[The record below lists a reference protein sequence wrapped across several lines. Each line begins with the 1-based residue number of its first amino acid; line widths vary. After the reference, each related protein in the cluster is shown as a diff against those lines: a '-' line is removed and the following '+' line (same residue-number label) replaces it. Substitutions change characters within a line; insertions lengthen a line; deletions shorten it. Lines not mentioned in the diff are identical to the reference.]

1 MDWAG
6 SHSGEAEGPVNPA
19 ENALGRIFA
28 PRSIDSSE
36 EAEKSESEH
45 RAPTT
50 LKSDLTFLR
59 QYYDSMA
66 GPLFLKQMGLLC
78 SIWDDLSAFLND
90 VASASGSS
98 LRDMYLRLSTR
109 AFQRQTQLFGVRS
122 DHGALRGHE
131 PVIAEAETNCAG
143 ASCWYRGAKARPV
156 DGIRRIRSGRG
167 SACPP

>member
-1 MDWAG
+1 MGQIDQVKQALVVRIARAIQQDRPPFQLQRIDQG
-6 SHSGEAEGPVNPA
+6 RLDAVQRHGPDPFGPVGGQPA
-19 ENALGRIFA
+19 LARTR
-28 PRSIDSSE
+28 RSVKGQDRTG
-36 EAEKSESEH
+36 AV
-45 RAPTT
+45 RPA
-50 LKSDLTFLR
+50 R
-59 QYYDSMA
+59 QYAD
-66 GPLFLKQMGLLC
+66 GLG
-78 SIWDDLSAFLND
+78 
-90 VASASGSS
+90 VAVRRHKGLA
-98 LRDMYLRLSTR
+98 RKR